1 MIVLSILVL
10 ELDPMSFHVGKVL
23 LSLLGRG
30 GSQTFVVLDLV
41 RMPIVSCIFPLVEFR
56 QREK

>member
-1 MIVLSILVL
+1 MIILSILIL
-10 ELDPMSFHVGKVL
+10 ELDPMSLHIGKVL

-41 RMPIVSCIFPLVEFR
+41 RMPILSRIFPLVKFR
-56 QREK
+56 

>member
-10 ELDPMSFHVGKVL
+10 ELDPMSLHIGKVL

-41 RMPIVSCIFPLVEFR
+41 RMPILSRIFPLVKFR
-56 QREK
+56 